1 MNKEYANFVGVQ
13 ALDDGTKVIQ
23 LEQAVGAG
31 IKHFKG
37 ACGINVPR
45 SRFLPVKTCSD
56 LFIVKSNL
64 YTIQHGSLVMNP
76 ARPFSN
82 TPLVKLGD
90 QHFKKVNQFLS
101 RFQGIPDIVDLD
113 HLTVTGDVTFGK
125 GVSLRGTVIIVAN
138 HGDRIDIPAGATFEN
153 KVISGNLRILDH

>member
-1 MNKEYANFVGVQ
+1 MDEFKSIKKFRIFNTNNLWMKLDAVNRVVTNDELKMEIIVNEKVTYESTHLIDACSATWNADRLRTGIWQ
-13 ALDDGTKVIQ
+13 SLDDGTKVIQ

-64 YTIQHGSLVMNP
+64 YTILHGSLVMNP
-76 ARPFSN
+76 ARPLPN

-90 QHFKKVNQFLS
+90 QHFKKVS
-101 RFQGIPDIVDLD
+101 
-113 HLTVTGDVTFGK
+113 
-125 GVSLRGTVIIVAN
+125 
-138 HGDRIDIPAGATFEN
+138 
-153 KVISGNLRILDH
+153 